1 MKKFTKKQIAH
12 ELWLT
17 ASNYENIKES
27 TCIDGVILQIKIKLI
42 GNMQDT
48 IIIVLGGMSM
58 RKITPADLKRANI
71 LLVEMCVDSI

>member
-27 TCIDGVILQIKIKLI
+27 TVYRWCYPANKHKTHWKYAGHHNCSFWVESVCLKLHPLI
-42 GNMQDT
+42 
-48 IIIVLGGMSM
+48 
-58 RKITPADLKRANI
+58 
-71 LLVEMCVDSI
+71 